1 MAKILKITKARS
13 QKLGECKVGQIVKF
27 PTTMGQMDIQEIA
40 TEYGFRVWFFEPGD
54 MEYNKHGQNI
64 VKLIK

>member
-1 MAKILKITKARS
+1 
-13 QKLGECKVGQIVKF
+13 VKF
-27 PTTMGQMDIQEIA
+27 PTTMGQIDIQEIA

-54 MEYNKHGQNI
+54 MEYNKHGRNT